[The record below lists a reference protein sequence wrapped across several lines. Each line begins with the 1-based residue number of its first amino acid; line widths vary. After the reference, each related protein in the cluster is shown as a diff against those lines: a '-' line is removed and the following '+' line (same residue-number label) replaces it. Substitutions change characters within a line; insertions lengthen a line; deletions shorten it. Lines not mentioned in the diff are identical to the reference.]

1 VDTIKNNLRH
11 IKSEDFISDIEE
23 VENPERLL
31 KNPSR
36 LRAGLLREAAG
47 SASHE

>member
-11 IKSEDFISDIEE
+11 IKSNDFISDTEE
-23 VENPERLL
+23 VEKSGEAVEKFVLL
-31 KNPSR
+31 KV
-36 LRAGLLREAAG
+36 REAAG